1 MVVQHLSLVNFKQ
14 YARLEHSVPERLVIV
29 QGDNAQGK
37 TTLLEAIHMAATA
50 KMPHATNDRQLIR
63 WNADDDGPF
72 PAAVVRAH
80 VERRDGA
87 HLIEIVVQKGEGG
100 RMRKE
105 IRIDRTPRRRVD
117 LVGQLT
123 VVLFL
128 PSDVEIVSG
137 APALRRDFIDQ
148 ALSQVD
154 AAYVQS
160 LERYEKTLSQRNA
173 LLRQAADRRVDP
185 DELALWDE
193 QLAPDAVH
201 LSLARRKAL
210 SQMSRMAFPLHRE
223 LSNAAEFLQ
232 IQYEPSFDAARPDGA
247 ARSFQIGLDGDEPPI
262 GFDNASLREAFL
274 RALRARRAEELARGI
289 TLTGPHRDE
298 FRFMHGAVDIG
309 EFGSRGQ
316 QRTAILALKLAQ
328 VEWMT
333 ERTQESPVLMLD
345 EVLAELDPHR
355 RKSLLRRIADAQ
367 QTLITTTD
375 ISRIERETVADATTL
390 TIHQGV
396 ITDAS

>member
-1 MVVQHLSLVNFKQ
+1 MVVQHLSVTNFKQ
-14 YARLEHSVPERLVIV
+14 YARLEHSIPPRLVIV

-63 WNADDDGPF
+63 WDADDDGPF
-72 PAAVVRAH
+72 PAAVIRAH
-80 VERRDGA
+80 VERKDGV

-100 RMRKE
+100 RLRKE
-105 IRIDRTPRRRVD
+105 IRIDRAPRRRVD

-137 APALRRDFIDQ
+137 APALRREFIDQ

-173 LLRQAADRRVDP
+173 LLRQAADRRIDP

-223 LSNAAEFLQ
+223 LSNATEFLQ
-232 IQYEPSFDAARPDGA
+232 LQYEPSFDAARPDNA
-247 ARSFQIGLDGDEPPI
+247 AHSFQISMDAEEPPV
-262 GFDNASLREAFL
+262 GFDETSLREAFL
-274 RALRARRAEELARGI
+274 RSLRAKRAEELARGI

-298 FRFMHGAVDIG
+298 FRFMHGSVDIG

-333 ERTQESPVLMLD
+333 ERMHEPPILMLD

-355 RKSLLRRIADAQ
+355 RKSLLRRIADAH

-375 ISRIERETVADATTL
+375 ISRIERETVANAATL
-390 TIHQGV
+390 TVRQGV
-396 ITDAS
+396 ITAE